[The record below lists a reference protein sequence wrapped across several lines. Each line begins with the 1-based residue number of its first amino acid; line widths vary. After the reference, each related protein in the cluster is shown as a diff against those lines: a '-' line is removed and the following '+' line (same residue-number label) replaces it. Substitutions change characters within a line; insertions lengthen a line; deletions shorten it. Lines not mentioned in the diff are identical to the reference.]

1 MASVFSSWRD
11 WARTPVRQTKYYD
24 IGIRCFSVKYTSLRS
39 KDSDGVVSIKF
50 DIYVLIV
57 VECDFCIVIKWL
69 MNPLLL
75 FVSFSLSLLLGNCRY
90 LGTPVTS
97 DIPIIERRYAKKK
110 LKMIRLSIIYTLQE
124 HNTRVHFRN
133 TPPEYTSGTQHLS
146 SPRFLVKFL
155 LLNV

>member
-1 MASVFSSWRD
+1 M
-11 WARTPVRQTKYYD
+11 
-24 IGIRCFSVKYTSLRS
+24 
-39 KDSDGVVSIKF
+39 SIKF

-110 LKMIRLSIIYTLQE
+110 LKMIRLSIIYNFGSLFVCSHVVQ
-124 HNTRVHFRN
+124 
-133 TPPEYTSGTQHLS
+133 P
-146 SPRFLVKFL
+146 FLKPIIKFEDTKREL
-155 LLNV
+155 IRSYISKNE